1 MLRLMGE
8 IDSME
13 LQWGLLMLPQLL
25 QLLTL
30 MQMSQQL
37 KQLRLLDAPDSVACE
52 HALLRFSA

>member
-30 MQMSQQL
+30 LQMSQQP
-37 KQLRLLDAPDSVACE
+37 KQLEAPDSVACE
-52 HALLRFSA
+52 HALLRFFA